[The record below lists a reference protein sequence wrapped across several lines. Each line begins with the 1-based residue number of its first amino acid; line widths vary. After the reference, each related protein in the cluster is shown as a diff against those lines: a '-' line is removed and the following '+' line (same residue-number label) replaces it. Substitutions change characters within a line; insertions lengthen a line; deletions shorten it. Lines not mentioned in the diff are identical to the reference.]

1 MSVLGENSIPSILST
16 NAQQESQATRIES
29 VILDADNHSWVQDQF
44 GKTRF
49 NIPKKG
55 SILSPNGTLLWRTA
69 WISPVLDG
77 SGNPTSTA
85 GASFPRL
92 SGGACV
98 LDSARLYYGGKLLC
112 ETREVGQKII
122 LDNYFKPYD
131 AQVEVLDEK
140 LGSNHL
146 YGYDVSGQIQLTR
159 GVNIDTK
166 GTKMLTDANAGESYG
181 LECSVKLRD
190 LFPMLKDMVLPMF
203 LTGDIIVEVN
213 WKGRWNDCIVESNS
227 GAFTD
232 NERQFKVARPRLHLD
247 YISYSNE
254 VHNAMESQ
262 LRVGAGE
269 RTSYREAVLVKSQLE
284 GVSVGQT
291 KTKDI
296 ELGFS
301 NRSVMK
307 VYLQKILQRTNAL
320 NRKSVSDGLLG
331 EKHQLIVNNRQM
343 YSRIV
348 QNVSEMYSYL
358 NQTGEVPYCN
368 LDGTYDYVG
377 QDATASLNTFADTQN
392 DGSVAETGVQNDY
405 QGRFRYVGFNLAK
418 VRNGNDTPSNAVNV
432 GEAPMV
438 VRIERSHSGRN
449 GEQSANADQVA
460 DCNLWVECV
469 KMVEIKNGNIEVF
482 EI

>member
-159 GVNIDTK
+159 GVNVDTK

-181 LECSVKLRD
+181 LECAVKLRD

-227 GAFTD
+227 SAFTD

-392 DGSVAETGVQNDY
+392 DGSVAENGVQNDY

-438 VRIERSHSGRN
+438 VRVERSHSGRN

>member
-29 VILDADNHSWVQDQF
+29 VILDADNHSWVQNQF

-49 NIPKKG
+49 NVPKKG

-69 WISPVLDG
+69 WIARVLDP
-77 SGNPTSTA
+77 SGNPTTTE

-98 LDSARLYYGGKLLC
+98 IDTARLYYGGKLLC

-140 LGSNHL
+140 LGSNHK
-146 YGYDVSGQIQLTR
+146 YGYDDNGQIQLTR
-159 GVNIDTK
+159 GVNVDTK
-166 GTKMLTDANAGESYG
+166 GTKLLTDAAQGETYG

-203 LTGDIIVEVN
+203 LNGEIIVEIN
-213 WKGRWNDCIVESNS
+213 WKGVWTDCIVESNS
-227 GAFTD
+227 AAFT
-232 NERQFKVARPRLHLD
+232 NSNRQFKVARPRLHLD

-269 RTSYREAVLVKSQLE
+269 RTSYREAVLVKSNMKAL
-284 GVSVGQT
+284 GVGET
-291 KTKDI
+291 DTKDV

-307 VYLQKILQRTNAL
+307 VYLQKILNRENKL

-343 YSRIV
+343 YSRTV

-377 QDATASLNTFADTQN
+377 ADPTASLNTFATTQN
-392 DGSVAETGVQNDY
+392 DGATAEGSVRNDY

-438 VRIERSHSGRN
+438 VRIERSETGRN
-449 GEQSANADQVA
+449 GEVAGNANQEA
-460 DCNLWVECV
+460 NLNMWVECV
-469 KMVEIKNGNIEVF
+469 KMLEIKNGNMEVF